1 MASLSCNIV
10 ANYVGKTW
18 SALLGILLIP
28 VYIKFMGIEAY
39 GLVGFFMTLSS
50 VLGILD
56 LGIGSTM
63 NRELARRSVGDGS
76 NGSQRDLVRTLE
88 LIYWGI
94 AMLAGAI
101 VVVFA
106 PFIANTWIKSQQ
118 LNSEIILKAI
128 QLMGISVALQFPMSL
143 YQGGLMGMQKQVL
156 VNAILVITGT
166 LRGGGAI
173 LMLWLISPTIQVF
186 FAWQVVM
193 SIIGSFAFLIAIWS
207 NLPKSAGRARFRRH
221 IICDVWRYAAAI
233 SANAIIGIILTQL
246 DKVILSKVLS
256 LKMFAYYS
264 IAATAASAI
273 WMVIVPFNTAVFP
286 HLVQIHVLDRKEELK
301 NSFHR
306 FSQILSLILMPICAI
321 LIVFSK
327 EILFIWMHDL
337 SVVENSHLVVSLLVF
352 GTMLNGIA
360 SLPANSATAFGWP
373 MLTTYTNIIQTLFII
388 PLIIGMVYWLQSVGA
403 AIAWVILNSTYVL
416 FMAPLFFNR
425 FLREEQKSWYLQDIL
440 VPALAAFSVC
450 TLSAIIAPVMNSQFA
465 ILSWILITLLFAL
478 IITGFSLSN
487 IRTISQQWWNIKL
500 CFFPI
505 K

>member
-1 MASLSCNIV
+1 MASLGRNIV

-18 SALLGILLIP
+18 TALLGILLIP
-28 VYIKFMGIEAY
+28 IYIKFLGIEAY

-76 NGSQRDLVRTLE
+76 AGSQRDLVRTLE

-94 AMLAGAI
+94 ALLAGAI
-101 VVVFA
+101 VIVFA
-106 PFIANTWIKSQQ
+106 PFIANTWIKSQE
-118 LNSEIILKAI
+118 LNPVLILKAV
-128 QLMGISVALQFPMSL
+128 QLMGVSVALQFPLSL

-156 VNAILVITGT
+156 VNAILVFTGT

-173 LMLWLISPTIQVF
+173 LVLWLVSPTIQAF

-193 SIIGSFAFLIAIWS
+193 SIIGSLAFLVAIWS
-207 NLPKSAGRARFRRH
+207 NLPKSGERAKFRKH
-221 IICDVWRYAAAI
+221 IIYDVWKYAAAI

-264 IAATAASAI
+264 IASTVASAL

-286 HLVQIHVLDRKEELK
+286 HLVQLHELK
-301 NSFHR
+301 QNEDLSYLFHR
-306 FSQILSLILMPICAI
+306 SSQMLSLILMPICAI

-327 EILFIWMHDL
+327 EILFLWLHDI
-337 SVVENSHLVVSLLVF
+337 SVADNGHLIVSLLVF

-373 MLTTYTNIIQTLFII
+373 LLTTYTNIIQAVLII
-388 PLIIGMVYWLQSVGA
+388 PLIICMVNWLQGAGA
-403 AIAWVILNSTYVL
+403 AIAWIILNSIYVL
-416 FMAPLFFNR
+416 FMTPLFFR
-425 FLREEQKSWYLQDIL
+425 RYLSKEQKSWYLNDIL
-440 VPALAAFSVC
+440 VPAAASFSICIFSIMIVP
-450 TLSAIIAPVMNSQFA
+450 AMKSQFTL
-465 ILSWILITLLFAL
+465 LSWIIVTGIIAL
-478 IITGFSLSN
+478 IFTGLSLPN
-487 IRTISQQWWNIKL
+487 IRTLVQQKWSN
-500 CFFPI
+500 
-505 K
+505 